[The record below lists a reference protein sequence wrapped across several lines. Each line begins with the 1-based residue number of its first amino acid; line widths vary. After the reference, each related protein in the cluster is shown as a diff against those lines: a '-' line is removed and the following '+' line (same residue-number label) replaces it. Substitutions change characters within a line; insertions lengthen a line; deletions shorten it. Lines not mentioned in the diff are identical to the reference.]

1 MKLFDSAT
9 QKMKTISPSGD
20 QVTMYSCGIT
30 PYDASHLG
38 HAAVFLSFDLLSRAL
53 MQEGYKV
60 KWVRN
65 ITDVDDSIL
74 GKARSLGVHYLDL
87 AASEIARFDRD
98 MTALGLLAPQV
109 EPRATSAISDI
120 LLMIQRIID
129 AGYGYQSGGAVYF
142 DQSKYADFGEI
153 SHLDRKEMLAIASER
168 GGNVEDPNKKDPLD
182 FVLWQPS
189 LEDEPFWDSRFGP
202 GRPGWHIECS
212 ALAMRELGV
221 DKIDIHG
228 GGYDLL
234 FPHHECEAAQSK
246 VVTGHDF
253 VDVWMHV
260 GMVYLGGEKMSKSL
274 GNLVFIGDLLA
285 DYDAG
290 IVRASLMEN
299 HYRSHWEWNEEMLK
313 HATERINLWRSV
325 TSAKVDNGVS
335 IEVCTALANDLDAP
349 SALAIIDD
357 AARANF
363 DVTRAAA
370 LLGIV
375 L

>member
-1 MKLFDSAT
+1 
-9 QKMKTISPSGD
+9 
-20 QVTMYSCGIT
+20 
-30 PYDASHLG
+30 
-38 HAAVFLSFDLLSRAL
+38 
-53 MQEGYKV
+53 
-60 KWVRN
+60 
-65 ITDVDDSIL
+65 
-74 GKARSLGVHYLDL
+74 
-87 AASEIARFDRD
+87 
-98 MTALGLLAPQV
+98 
-109 EPRATSAISDI
+109 
-120 LLMIQRIID
+120 MIQRIID

-313 HATERINLWRSV
+313 H
-325 TSAKVDNGVS
+325 
-335 IEVCTALANDLDAP
+335 
-349 SALAIIDD
+349 
-357 AARANF
+357 
-363 DVTRAAA
+363 
-370 LLGIV
+370 
-375 L
+375 